1 MLSPANLL
9 LPNSTVTSFTRLLIG
24 TGLLVVAALYAG
36 ALVDLRRHHR
46 LSSLRLRGLIRDR
59 HPVLFAVGLGSIA
72 IALLSPLEHLAG
84 LRFSAHMVQH
94 MLLMMIAAPALLLG
108 LPSPLARGA
117 LGKRWIRRTLDQVSD
132 PLIAYFAFNANLLI
146 WHIPRLYQLALLNPV
161 VHDLQHALFFYT
173 ALLVWWRVIDPTR
186 GWFPLWHWPPAR
198 WVYLMV
204 FAPPS
209 YALGAVLWGGGWL
222 LYPYYAAVGA
232 VFQLTALADQRLG
245 GLLMW
250 IQGWMFL
257 MLSMFAFYVRYDPEL
272 EEA

>member
-1 MLSPANLL
+1 
-9 LPNSTVTSFTRLLIG
+9 VKTSALFIG
-24 TGLLVVAALYAG
+24 IGLLAAAGLYLA
-36 ALVDLRRHHR
+36 AWLDLRHR
-46 LSSLRLRGLIRDR
+46 NRLAALRLRGLMRDR
-59 HPVLFAVGLGSIA
+59 HPVLFGLGLAAIA
-72 IALLSPLEHLAG
+72 IAVLSPLEVLAG

-94 MLLMMIAAPALLLG
+94 MLLMMVAAPALLLG

-117 LGKRWIRRTLDQVSD
+117 LGKRWVRQTVERASD
-132 PLIAYFAFNANLLI
+132 PLIAYFVFNANLLV
-146 WHIPRLYQLALLNPV
+146 WHIPRLYQLALRNTWI
-161 VHDLQHALFFYT
+161 HDLQHALFFYT

-186 GWFPLWHWPPAR
+186 GWFPLWRWPPAR
-198 WVYLMV
+198 WVYLML

-232 VFQLTALADQRLG
+232 AFQITALADQRLG

-257 MLSMFAFYVRYDPEL
+257 MLSMFVFFVRYDPEL
-272 EEA
+272 EGA

>member
-1 MLSPANLL
+1 MKVS
-9 LPNSTVTSFTRLLIG
+9 VLLIG
-24 TGLLVVAALYAG
+24 IGLLCAAGLYLA
-36 ALVDLRRHHR
+36 AWLDLRRHNR
-46 LSSLRLRGLIRDR
+46 LASLRLRGLIRDR
-59 HPVLFAVGLGSIA
+59 HPVLFAVGLAAIG

-94 MLLMMIAAPALLLG
+94 MLLMMVAAPALLLG
-108 LPSPLARGA
+108 LPSPFARGA
-117 LGKRWIRRTLDQVSD
+117 LGKRWIRQTLDRVSD
-132 PLIAYFAFNANLLI
+132 PLIAYFVFNVNLLI
-146 WHIPRLYQLALLNPV
+146 WHIPRLYQLALLNPWI
-161 VHDLQHALFFYT
+161 HDLQHALFFYS

-186 GWFPLWHWPPAR
+186 GWFPLWRWPPAR

-209 YALGAVLWGGGWL
+209 YALGAVLWGGSWL

-232 VFQLTALADQRLG
+232 LFQITALADQRLG

-257 MLSMFAFYVRYDPEL
+257 MLSMFVFFVRYDPEL
-272 EEA
+272 EGV